1 MSKLQLKKELKQ
13 LTHEQLMELILDA
26 YDARKEI
33 KEYFEYFLAPDVKKL
48 SEKYKVAISKELS
61 RVKRG
66 GYCKARIS
74 HIKSLLKEFAS
85 FQPGYEE
92 EIDMMLFT
100 IVYALISAESM
111 YIADT
116 LTNGIVDIMIK
127 MIQLADRNYI
137 ADKTIARTNDI
148 LHSDDFANLRLS
160 RTLRIQLRDIEIRPQ
175 LTY

>member
-1 MSKLQLKKELKQ
+1 
-13 LTHEQLMELILDA
+13 
-26 YDARKEI
+26 
-33 KEYFEYFLAPDVKKL
+33 
-48 SEKYKVAISKELS
+48 
-61 RVKRG
+61 
-66 GYCKARIS
+66 
-74 HIKSLLKEFAS
+74 LKEFAS

-116 LTNGIVDIMIK
+116 LTNGIVDIMTK

-160 RTLRIQLRDIEIRPQ
+160 RTLRAQLRDIEIRPQ
-175 LTY
+175 LTR